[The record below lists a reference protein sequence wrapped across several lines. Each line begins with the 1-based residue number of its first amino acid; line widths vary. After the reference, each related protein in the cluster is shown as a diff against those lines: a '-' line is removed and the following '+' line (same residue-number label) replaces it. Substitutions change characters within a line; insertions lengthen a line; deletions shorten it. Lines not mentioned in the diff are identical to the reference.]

1 MGIIISIDEFRK
13 KRCLEA
19 LLDQIGLPNYCKEC
33 NDDELD
39 AIEALFSAPESV
51 FSAPYSHSPAHI
63 LSFNP
68 SQNSPSVSSEIV
80 VRRKTD
86 KRKKN

>member
-1 MGIIISIDEFRK
+1 MGIIVSIDEFRK

-19 LLDQIGLPNYCKEC
+19 LLEQIGLPNYCKEC
-33 NDDELD
+33 DDDELD

-63 LSFNP
+63 LSFR
-68 SQNSPSVSSEIV
+68 SSRRFNSAMPAH
-80 VRRKTD
+80 RKTD
-86 KRKKN
+86 KCKKN